1 LKYDYLVIAVGTQC
15 KWDKIKG
22 LPETLGKNGVTSNY
36 SKDTVEKTWDL
47 IREFK
52 GGNAIF
58 TMPSTPIKVR
68 I

>member
-1 LKYDYLVIAVGTQC
+1 VGYEYLVVATGLEC
-15 KWDKIKG
+15 NWDKIKG

-36 SKDTVEKTWDL
+36 SVNTVEKTWDL

-52 GGNAIF
+52 GGKAIF

-68 I
+68 